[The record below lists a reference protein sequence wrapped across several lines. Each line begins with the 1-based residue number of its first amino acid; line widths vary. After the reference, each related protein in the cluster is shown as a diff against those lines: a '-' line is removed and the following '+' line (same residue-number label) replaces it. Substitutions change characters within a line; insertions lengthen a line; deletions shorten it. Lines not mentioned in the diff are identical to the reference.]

1 MSQQEYYET
10 VQREQEFLET
20 KLEDY
25 LRQKE
30 YLEWQLASVTSDI
43 DKIKGLIENIE
54 KELGNVTNS

>member
-10 VQREQEFLET
+10 VQREQEFLEM

-30 YLEWQLASVTSDI
+30 YLEWQLTSVTNDVE
-43 DKIKGLIENIE
+43 KIKSLIANIE
-54 KELGNVTNS
+54 KELGNVSNN

>member
-1 MSQQEYYET
+1 MSQQEFYET

-30 YLEWQLASVTSDI
+30 YLEWQLSCITNDI
-43 DKIKGLIENIE
+43 NKIKSLIANIE
-54 KELGNVTNS
+54 KELGNVSTS

>member
-30 YLEWQLASVTSDI
+30 YLEWQLSSVTNDI
-43 DKIKGLIENIE
+43 NKIQGLIANIE
-54 KELGNVTNS
+54 KELGNVSTS